1 MAIVL
6 AASPKAYE
14 QAFAALRPNGTLVAV
29 GLPADNTMHL
39 PIFETVLRGIKIVGS
54 LVGTRVDLK
63 ETFELH
69 ADDRTEIVR
78 ETRRLDQVNESIAQ
92 VERGEI
98 EARIVFDLRS

>member
-1 MAIVL
+1 
-6 AASPKAYE
+6 
-14 QAFAALRPNGTLVAV
+14 
-29 GLPADNTMHL
+29 MHL

-69 ADDRTEIVR
+69 ADGRTEIVR

-92 VERGEI
+92 VL
-98 EARIVFDLRS
+98 ARRDRRPHRLRSASLGSVFSDC